1 MFGVFSRAIIGAMM
15 EELTKKI
22 YCTQCGGEIHHDEG
36 HIFLTCPF
44 CESTIY
50 IDKSQVVFHWYVE
63 PTIKPDEVNS
73 TLFRWMTG
81 NQTVK
86 DLDKK
91 ARLIN
96 KEFLFFPMWYFK
108 VRVKGNGE
116 AIILQPAAATSISE
130 LKNLRIPAGDL
141 IKYEEKI
148 SVDAQPPTVPLEA
161 ARAWTNDNGTQGDML
176 ETFLVHIPIFVI
188 KYMYQNHIYTAVV
201 EASTGKVF
209 ANVFPAKSEAP
220 YYLVAGLAALVYLGL
235 AIIPV
240 FAVLFGNQASGIA
253 TAISVV
259 LGIIAAPILFLLA
272 SWVASKV

>member
-1 MFGVFSRAIIGAMM
+1 M
-15 EELTKKI
+15 
-22 YCTQCGGEIHHDEG
+22 
-36 HIFLTCPF
+36 
-44 CESTIY
+44 
-50 IDKSQVVFHWYVE
+50 
-63 PTIKPDEVNS
+63 
-73 TLFRWMTG
+73 
-81 NQTVK
+81 
-86 DLDKK
+86 
-91 ARLIN
+91 
-96 KEFLFFPMWYFK
+96 
-108 VRVKGNGE
+108 
-116 AIILQPAAATSISE
+116 
-130 LKNLRIPAGDL
+130 
-141 IKYEEKI
+141 
-148 SVDAQPPTVPLEA
+148 EA
-161 ARAWTNDNGTQGDML
+161 ARAWTNDSGTQGDML

-259 LGIIAAPILFLLA
+259 LGIIAALILFLLA

>member
-1 MFGVFSRAIIGAMM
+1 M
-15 EELTKKI
+15 EDLTKKF
-22 YCTQCGGEIHHDEG
+22 YCSQCGGEIQQDEG
-36 HIFLTCPF
+36 HVFVTCPF

-50 IDKSQVVFHWYVE
+50 IDKSQVVFHWYVD
-63 PTIKPDEVNS
+63 PTLKPDDANS

-86 DLDKK
+86 NLDKK
-91 ARLIN
+91 ARLIS

-130 LKNLRIPAGDL
+130 LKNLKIPAGDL

-148 SVDAQPPTVPLEA
+148 SSDALPPTVPLEA
-161 ARAWTNDNGTQGDML
+161 ARDWVNENGFQGEMA
-176 ETFLVHIPIFVI
+176 ESFLVHIPIFVI

-209 ANVFPAKSEAP
+209 ANVFPTKSEAP
-220 YYLVAGLAALVYLGL
+220 YYLVAGLAALVYSGL

-240 FAVLFGNQASGIA
+240 FAAIFGNQASGIA
-253 TAISVV
+253 IAISVV